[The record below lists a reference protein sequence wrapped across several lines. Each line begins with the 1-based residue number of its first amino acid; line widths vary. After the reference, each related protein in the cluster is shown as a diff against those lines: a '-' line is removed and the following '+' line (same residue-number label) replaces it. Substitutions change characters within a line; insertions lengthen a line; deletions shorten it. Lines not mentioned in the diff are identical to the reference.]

1 MDLASLFPSNRQH
14 LSPYRQLSAAG
25 LSRHHLRLAMDE
37 KLVQRVRRSVYSTK
51 PLPPVAGHLLTN
63 GVLDLGYLALMR
75 AVLLELG
82 KRAVLGG
89 RSAALAWGWDLLV
102 EPEKVEVVVPP
113 GGTTERAD
121 VEFTQLVWQSRVPLP
136 VRQLDPL
143 PVLSATD
150 TVLHCAITLPMRE
163 AVAIADSAMRSSTI
177 THKQLT
183 AAVRAHHAKPGYRRM
198 RKVLLWSDPKC
209 GSVLESA
216 FRVLVLEAGLA
227 RPNSQ
232 YRIGGAR
239 VDFCWVVLRIVVEV
253 DGRRFHDPEDSRNKD
268 RKRDHM
274 LVSTSW
280 RLLRFTWQEIVHDP
294 GYVLGILNA
303 TLAGWMHA
311 A

>member
-1 MDLASLFPSNRQH
+1 LAPGS
-14 LSPYRQLSAAG
+14 
-25 LSRHHLRLAMDE
+25 
-37 KLVQRVRRSVYSTK
+37 
-51 PLPPVAGHLLTN
+51 
-63 GVLDLGYLALMR
+63 
-75 AVLLELG
+75 
-82 KRAVLGG
+82 
-89 RSAALAWGWDLLV
+89 
-102 EPEKVEVVVPP
+102 VEVVVPP

-121 VEFTQLVWQSRVPLP
+121 VEFTQLVWQSRVLLP
-136 VRQLDPL
+136 VRQLHPL

-150 TVLHCAITLPMRE
+150 TVLHCAITLPIRE
-163 AVAIADSAMRSSTI
+163 AVAIADSAMRSRTI

-183 AAVRAHHAKPGYRRM
+183 AAVRAHHANPATAGCAR
-198 RKVLLWSDPKC
+198 SCSSTDPKC

-227 RPNSQ
+227 RPSSQ
-232 YRIGGAR
+232 YWIGGAR

>member
-1 MDLASLFPSNRQH
+1 MDLTTLFPSCRQQ
-14 LSPYRQLSAAG
+14 LSAYRQLTDAG
-25 LSRHHLRLAMDE
+25 LTRHHLRLAMDAQ
-37 KLVQRVRRSVYSTK
+37 LVQRVRRCVYSTQ

-63 GVLDLGYLALMR
+63 GVLDLGYLAFLR

-89 RSAALAWGWDLLV
+89 RCAALAWGWDLLV
-102 EPEKVEVVVPP
+102 QPDKVEAVVPP
-113 GGTTERAD
+113 GGTTERTD
-121 VEFTQLVWQSRVPLP
+121 VEFTQLVWQSRVLLP

-150 TVLHCAITLPMRE
+150 TVLHCAITLPIRE
-163 AVAIADSAMRSSTI
+163 AVAIADSAMRHKTI
-177 THKQLT
+177 TYQQLA

-198 RKVLLWSDPKC
+198 RKVLLWSDPHC

-216 FRVLVLEAGLA
+216 FRVLVLEAGIA

-232 YRIGGAR
+232 YWIGGAR

-253 DGRRFHDPEDSRNKD
+253 DGRRFHDPADNRNKD
-268 RKRDHM
+268 RKRDHL
-274 LVSTSW
+274 LVSKSW
-280 RLLRFTWQEIVHDP
+280 RVLRFTWQEIVHDP
-294 GYVLGILNA
+294 EYVLGILNA
-303 TLAGWMHA
+303 TLAGWMQA